1 MNREAVGIMAKR
13 TNDRPI
19 KAAID
24 EMLNQLNMKENLNK
38 VKLIKSW

>member
-1 MNREAVGIMAKR
+1 MNREAAEIMAKR

-24 EMLNQLNMKENLNK
+24 EMLNQFHLKEKMNK
-38 VKLIKSW
+38 VQLIQS